1 MIKAFPWEI
10 NGLTFRTRV
19 ELEKVIEAFATAG
32 TRPHLVAANQLMS
45 AAIKQSKLSAD
56 QYTEIKERLHL

>member
-1 MIKAFPWEI
+1 MVKAFPWTI

-19 ELEKVIEAFATAG
+19 ELEKVVEAFANAG
-32 TRPHLVAANQLMS
+32 TREHLAAANELMR
-45 AAIKQSKLSAD
+45 AAINQNKLSAD

>member
-1 MIKAFPWEI
+1 MVKAFPWTV
-10 NGLTFRTRV
+10 NGLTFRTRA
-19 ELEKVIEAFATAG
+19 ELERMVEAFVNAG
-32 TRPHLVAANQLMS
+32 TREHLAAASELMR